1 MIAREAKE
9 AFNDCMPYLA
19 FPNVRMATW
28 QFWPLVLA
36 VAVLGAAVVALL
48 TNADPSAADPELLV
62 LLRFMAV
69 VKAAMAMVAMA
80 LVAWR
85 LNGPVRP
92 ATALIYVAAVSSM
105 AAGAGLIW
113 QLEHVAAG
121 AVMVHGG
128 LVAAA
133 VLAWFDRA
141 GWDQATSAKLSSMRS
156 SRSFWPGVDI
166 RVPPRGTS
174 RQQPR
179 SPSIGS
185 DTSSRPV
192 GPSL

>member
-1 MIAREAKE
+1 MFI
-9 AFNDCMPYLA
+9 MPYRAVRPFWVPVLA
-19 FPNVRMATW
+19 
-28 QFWPLVLA
+28 LA
-36 VAVLGAAVVALL
+36 VAGAAASGLMAGGAAV
-48 TNADPSAADPELLV
+48 DPELAL

-69 VKAAMAMVAMA
+69 VKAAMAMAAMA

-92 ATALIYVAAVSSM
+92 AAALGYVAAVSSM

-113 QLEHVAAG
+113 QLQHVAAG

-128 LVAAA
+128 VAALA
-133 VLAWFDRA
+133 VLAWMDRA
-141 GWDQATSAKLSSMRS
+141 GWAQAAVAMSSSMRS
-156 SRSFWPGVDI
+156 KRSFWPGAAI

-185 DTSSRPV
+185 DTSNSPV
-192 GPSL
+192 SPSL

>member
-1 MIAREAKE
+1 M
-9 AFNDCMPYLA
+9 
-19 FPNVRMATW
+19 
-28 QFWPLVLA
+28 
-36 VAVLGAAVVALL
+36 
-48 TNADPSAADPELLV
+48 

-69 VKAAMAMVAMA
+69 VKGAMVIAA
-80 LVAWR
+80 AILVAWR
-85 LNGPVRP
+85 LSAPARP
-92 ATALIYVAAVSSM
+92 LAALGYVAGVSSM

-128 LVAAA
+128 LVA
-133 VLAWFDRA
+133 LAGLSWMDRA
-141 GWDQATSAKLSSMRS
+141 GWAQAASAMSASMRS
-156 SRSFWPGVDI
+156 RRSGWPSLAI

-185 DTSSRPV
+185 DTSSSPV

>member
-1 MIAREAKE
+1 MRHAAIASAR
-9 AFNDCMPYLA
+9 PTWLLTLA
-19 FPNVRMATW
+19 F
-28 QFWPLVLA
+28 A
-36 VAVLGAAVVALL
+36 VAGAAAFGLM
-48 TNADPSAADPELLV
+48 TGNGTTDPELAL

-69 VKAAMAMVAMA
+69 VKAAMAMAAAA
-80 LVAWR
+80 LVVWR

-92 ATALIYVAAVSSM
+92 VAALGYIAAVSSM

-113 QLEHVAAG
+113 RLEHVAAG

-128 LVAAA
+128 LVALAA
-133 VLAWFDRA
+133 VAWMDRA
-141 GWDQATSAKLSSMRS
+141 DLAQTASAMSASMRS
-156 SRSFWPGVDI
+156 SRSFWPGTAI

-185 DTSSRPV
+185 DTSSSPAA
-192 GPSL
+192 PSL